1 MNEGD
6 TVYLFSDG
14 YADQFGG
21 THGKKFRYKQ
31 FKELLLVINSQT
43 MEKQKEILQ
52 KTFTEWKGELEQ
64 IDDVIII
71 GSKVG

>member
-31 FKELLLVINSQT
+31 FKELLLAINTRT
-43 MEKQKEILQ
+43 MEEQKEILQ
-52 KTFTEWKGELEQ
+52 KTFTEWKGSLEQ

-71 GSKVG
+71 GSRVE